1 MYKDDIKELYSQKRE
16 SLTLFLVNSFT
27 ILLKLYVFMPK
38 SIKERDKLRQIIKS
52 YIKYNNEEK
61 EILRIVKK
69 KYGRKESIDSIDL
82 ILNDLDK
89 LFVTIYNN
97 YECIIGDFEDM
108 IVTKDLHRTIIPK
121 DKILNLTLEQKRKY
135 INELGGK

>member
-52 YIKYNNEEK
+52 YIK
-61 EILRIVKK
+61 
-69 KYGRKESIDSIDL
+69 
-82 ILNDLDK
+82 
-89 LFVTIYNN
+89 
-97 YECIIGDFEDM
+97 
-108 IVTKDLHRTIIPK
+108 
-121 DKILNLTLEQKRKY
+121 
-135 INELGGK
+135 